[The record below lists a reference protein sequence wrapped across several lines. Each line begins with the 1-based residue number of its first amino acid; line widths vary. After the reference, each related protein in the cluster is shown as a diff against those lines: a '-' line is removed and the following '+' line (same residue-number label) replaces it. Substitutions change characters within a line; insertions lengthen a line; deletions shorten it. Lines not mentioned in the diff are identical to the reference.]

1 MKADAHKQVQ
11 YLRHGMEQFL
21 ADEDKHIANG
31 APRLRG
37 EQYFA
42 LGALTKL
49 SDTQIAASYYKL
61 PTGFGKTVMFS
72 YMAQAY
78 LLQAR
83 ANGDTK
89 KLVILVPRLNLINQ
103 TSDKLDSF
111 AGFSASEFSGRTKDT
126 DADIIISTYHSLDK
140 LVETIGIENIGLIF
154 ADEAHHATG
163 DKISQ
168 TMLDLIKSVPTIGF
182 TATPSYDADKSVSNV
197 LRTEIFAMTI
207 ADGVRS
213 GMLSPVKNTLYCSS
227 IVYDLEN
234 APATS
239 QGEYDYNSITG
250 QIDTDTLTSEIADI
264 YINGVDEDTGRRFID
279 AKAMINCPN
288 IEMAKRQA
296 DAINQRAGR
305 IIARAFSSDMKD
317 FEIEKAKFIAG
328 KYQVACQVNTM
339 TEGFDDTTVSLC
351 INYPTRSAVRAEQA
365 AGRAIRLNESD
376 PHKIAFVIDTI
387 FRKHDSET
395 SDTALQT
402 ARHAKQVL
410 FKDIA
415 GEMVLFPENFKDG
428 ITHGRHRPH
437 TRGNHETI
445 KPYEI
450 ITSTETLL
458 DLNHVDTERAKEEEI
473 PEKTDEWLGALELTK
488 FFEGNR
494 TKMIE
499 KLKEY
504 KDKMN
509 GQIQLRKSKNNK
521 FLCLHIDAIDKFAE
535 ISGLIKIGEFS
546 PKTEEWLSASDIVE
560 YVRGRKDKTRP
571 VIAEHLKTLHAKMPD
586 KIQYKMAG
594 GNKVLC
600 LHITAVDEFIEKSG
614 LIGRNS
620 IPEKTPD
627 WLTASELCD
636 YFVGHTERTHPIIVA
651 KLEELKDKMPDKIQ
665 KRIAGTR
672 TSLCLHISAI
682 DEFANQ
688 INLER
693 KVISSEKT
701 SDWLSATELRYFIE
715 GNPNKMRGIITSKL
729 IELQNEMPNEIQ
741 YKSLANGNK
750 TLCLHVKA
758 IDSFI
763 EKAGFAK
770 RLDTADK
777 GEWLGPSDLG
787 HYFSGKKHKL
797 IKIIA
802 KKLAELHDIMPDKI
816 QLKKSANGK
825 ISYRLHISAIDEFAK
840 LAELKRRNP
849 EKYEKKTD
857 DWLAPIELMNYFYGT
872 TNEISDKLYALRH
885 KLQGKIEYRI
895 SANGKTSLCLHNSAI
910 DEFAQLSKMQKR
922 GNCLKTN
929 DWLSATEIAKLVYGD
944 ENQNRVI
951 IGQKLIVLQREM
963 PDRIQ
968 VRKPKTGKSILCLHV
983 DALDE
988 FISLLKLE
996 KKVDLPKKTSEW
1008 LNARELT
1015 QYFAHTRELISEKLV
1030 ALAKKMPG
1038 KIEERQAG
1046 TRKTL
1051 CLHRDALDE
1060 FARLSGLKRR
1070 GEVTPEKFHA
1080 GTKVVKA
1087 MIQMAESKK
1096 QTKDTITPDNQYE

>member
-78 LLQAR
+78 LPQAR

-126 DADIIISTYHSLDK
+126 DADIIISTYRSLDK

-168 TMLDLIKSVPTIGF
+168 TMADLMKSVPTIGF
-182 TATPSYDADKSVSNV
+182 TATPSYDADKSVGNV
-197 LRTEIFAMTI
+197 LRTEIFSMTI

-296 DAINQRAGR
+296 DTINQRAGR

-410 FKDIA
+410 FKDVA
-415 GEMVLFPENFKDG
+415 GGMVLFPENFKDG

-437 TRGNHETI
+437 TRGNHETV

-458 DLNHVDTERAKEEEI
+458 DLNRVDTERAKEEEI
-473 PEKTDEWLGALELTK
+473 PEKTDEWLNVQELTQYFPYSYK
-488 FFEGNR
+488 VILEKLEKLADTMKG
-494 TKMIE
+494 KIE
-499 KLKEY
+499 KR
-504 KDKMN
+504 
-509 GQIQLRKSKNNK
+509 Q
-521 FLCLHIDAIDKFAE
+521 
-535 ISGLIKIGEFS
+535 SG
-546 PKTEEWLSASDIVE
+546 A
-560 YVRGRKDKTRP
+560 
-571 VIAEHLKTLHAKMPD
+571 
-586 KIQYKMAG
+586 
-594 GNKVLC
+594 
-600 LHITAVDEFIEKSG
+600 
-614 LIGRNS
+614 
-620 IPEKTPD
+620 
-627 WLTASELCD
+627 
-636 YFVGHTERTHPIIVA
+636 
-651 KLEELKDKMPDKIQ
+651 
-665 KRIAGTR
+665 R
-672 TSLCLHISAI
+672 TSLCLH
-682 DEFANQ
+682 
-688 INLER
+688 R
-693 KVISSEKT
+693 
-701 SDWLSATELRYFIE
+701 
-715 GNPNKMRGIITSKL
+715 
-729 IELQNEMPNEIQ
+729 
-741 YKSLANGNK
+741 
-750 TLCLHVKA
+750 
-758 IDSFI
+758 
-763 EKAGFAK
+763 
-770 RLDTADK
+770 
-777 GEWLGPSDLG
+777 
-787 HYFSGKKHKL
+787 
-797 IKIIA
+797 
-802 KKLAELHDIMPDKI
+802 
-816 QLKKSANGK
+816 
-825 ISYRLHISAIDEFAK
+825 
-840 LAELKRRNP
+840 
-849 EKYEKKTD
+849 
-857 DWLAPIELMNYFYGT
+857 
-872 TNEISDKLYALRH
+872 
-885 KLQGKIEYRI
+885 
-895 SANGKTSLCLHNSAI
+895 
-910 DEFAQLSKMQKR
+910 
-922 GNCLKTN
+922 
-929 DWLSATEIAKLVYGD
+929 
-944 ENQNRVI
+944 
-951 IGQKLIVLQREM
+951 
-963 PDRIQ
+963 
-968 VRKPKTGKSILCLHV
+968 

-988 FISLLKLE
+988 FADLSGLKRRR
-996 KKVDLPKKTSEW
+996 DLPKKTDEW
-1008 LNARELT
+1008 LTAEELM
-1015 QYFAHTRELISEKLV
+1015 QYFPYKHKVILEKLEK
-1030 ALAKKMPG
+1030 LADTMKG
-1038 KIEERQAG
+1038 KIEERQSGAR
-1046 TRKTL
+1046 TPL

-1087 MIQMAESKK
+1087 MTQMAESKK

>member
-11 YLRHGMEQFL
+11 YLRHGMELFL
-21 ADEDKHIANG
+21 TDEDKHIANG

-78 LLQAR
+78 LPQAR

-126 DADIIISTYHSLDK
+126 DADIIISTYRSLDK

-182 TATPSYDADKSVSNV
+182 TATPSYDANKSVSNV
-197 LRTEIFAMTI
+197 LSTEIFAMTI
-207 ADGVRS
+207 ADCVHS
-213 GMLSPVKNTLYCSS
+213 GMLSPIKNTLYCSS

-234 APATS
+234 APATN

-279 AKAMINCPN
+279 CKAMINCPN

-339 TEGFDDTTVSLC
+339 TEGFDDPTVSLC

-415 GEMVLFPENFKDG
+415 GGMVLFPENFKDG
-428 ITHGRHRPH
+428 ITHGKHRPH
-437 TRGNHETI
+437 TRGNHETV

-458 DLNHVDTERAKEEEI
+458 NLNRIDTERAKEEKI
-473 PEKTDEWLGALELTK
+473 PEKTDEWLTANELTLYFPYNYK
-488 FFEGNR
+488 VILEKLEKLADTMKG
-494 TKMIE
+494 KIE
-499 KLKEY
+499 KRQY
-504 KDKMN
+504 
-509 GQIQLRKSKNNK
+509 GTHTP
-521 FLCLHIDAIDKFAE
+521 LCLHI
-535 ISGLIKIGEFS
+535 
-546 PKTEEWLSASDIVE
+546 
-560 YVRGRKDKTRP
+560 
-571 VIAEHLKTLHAKMPD
+571 
-586 KIQYKMAG
+586 
-594 GNKVLC
+594 
-600 LHITAVDEFIEKSG
+600 
-614 LIGRNS
+614 
-620 IPEKTPD
+620 
-627 WLTASELCD
+627 
-636 YFVGHTERTHPIIVA
+636 
-651 KLEELKDKMPDKIQ
+651 
-665 KRIAGTR
+665 
-672 TSLCLHISAI
+672 
-682 DEFANQ
+682 
-688 INLER
+688 
-693 KVISSEKT
+693 
-701 SDWLSATELRYFIE
+701 
-715 GNPNKMRGIITSKL
+715 
-729 IELQNEMPNEIQ
+729 
-741 YKSLANGNK
+741 
-750 TLCLHVKA
+750 
-758 IDSFI
+758 
-763 EKAGFAK
+763 
-770 RLDTADK
+770 
-777 GEWLGPSDLG
+777 
-787 HYFSGKKHKL
+787 
-797 IKIIA
+797 
-802 KKLAELHDIMPDKI
+802 
-816 QLKKSANGK
+816 
-825 ISYRLHISAIDEFAK
+825 
-840 LAELKRRNP
+840 
-849 EKYEKKTD
+849 
-857 DWLAPIELMNYFYGT
+857 
-872 TNEISDKLYALRH
+872 
-885 KLQGKIEYRI
+885 
-895 SANGKTSLCLHNSAI
+895 
-910 DEFAQLSKMQKR
+910 
-922 GNCLKTN
+922 
-929 DWLSATEIAKLVYGD
+929 
-944 ENQNRVI
+944 
-951 IGQKLIVLQREM
+951 
-963 PDRIQ
+963 
-968 VRKPKTGKSILCLHV
+968 
-983 DALDE
+983 
-988 FISLLKLE
+988 
-996 KKVDLPKKTSEW
+996 
-1008 LNARELT
+1008 
-1015 QYFAHTRELISEKLV
+1015 
-1030 ALAKKMPG
+1030 
-1038 KIEERQAG
+1038 
-1046 TRKTL
+1046 
-1051 CLHRDALDE
+1051 DALDE
-1060 FARLSGLKRR
+1060 FARSSGLKRR

-1080 GTKVVKA
+1080 GNKVVKA
-1087 MIQMAESKK
+1087 MNQMAETKK

>member
-31 APRLRG
+31 TPRLRG

-42 LGALTKL
+42 LGALTEL
-49 SDTQIAASYYKL
+49 SDSQIAASYYKL

-78 LLQAR
+78 LPQAR

-126 DADIIISTYHSLDK
+126 DADIIISTYRSLDK

-168 TMLDLIKSVPTIGF
+168 TMTDLIKSVPTIGF

-239 QGEYDYNSITG
+239 QGEYDYNSITS

-296 DAINQRAGR
+296 DAINQQAGR

-415 GEMVLFPENFKDG
+415 GGMVLFPENFKDG
-428 ITHGRHRPH
+428 ITHGKHRPH
-437 TRGNHETI
+437 TRGNHETV

-458 DLNHVDTERAKEEEI
+458 YLNRVDTERAKEEKI
-473 PEKTDEWLGALELTK
+473 PEKTDEWLSSVDLKQYFSSSLQTISKKLLELAD
-488 FFEGNR
+488 
-494 TKMIE
+494 KMPGKIE
-499 KLKEY
+499 KRQSGVRTPLFLHRDALDEFAHLSKLEKRVPKKTSEWLIAKELTQY
-504 KDKMN
+504 FSSSLQTISKKLLELADKMP
-509 GQIQLRKSKNNK
+509 GKIEKRQ
-521 FLCLHIDAIDKFAE
+521 
-535 ISGLIKIGEFS
+535 SGHY
-546 PKTEEWLSASDIVE
+546 T
-560 YVRGRKDKTRP
+560 
-571 VIAEHLKTLHAKMPD
+571 
-586 KIQYKMAG
+586 
-594 GNKVLC
+594 VLC
-600 LHITAVDEFIEKSG
+600 LHRD
-614 LIGRNS
+614 
-620 IPEKTPD
+620 
-627 WLTASELCD
+627 
-636 YFVGHTERTHPIIVA
+636 
-651 KLEELKDKMPDKIQ
+651 
-665 KRIAGTR
+665 
-672 TSLCLHISAI
+672 
-682 DEFANQ
+682 
-688 INLER
+688 
-693 KVISSEKT
+693 
-701 SDWLSATELRYFIE
+701 
-715 GNPNKMRGIITSKL
+715 
-729 IELQNEMPNEIQ
+729 
-741 YKSLANGNK
+741 
-750 TLCLHVKA
+750 
-758 IDSFI
+758 
-763 EKAGFAK
+763 
-770 RLDTADK
+770 
-777 GEWLGPSDLG
+777 
-787 HYFSGKKHKL
+787 
-797 IKIIA
+797 
-802 KKLAELHDIMPDKI
+802 
-816 QLKKSANGK
+816 
-825 ISYRLHISAIDEFAK
+825 
-840 LAELKRRNP
+840 
-849 EKYEKKTD
+849 
-857 DWLAPIELMNYFYGT
+857 
-872 TNEISDKLYALRH
+872 AL
-885 KLQGKIEYRI
+885 
-895 SANGKTSLCLHNSAI
+895 
-910 DEFAQLSKMQKR
+910 DEFAQLSK
-922 GNCLKTN
+922 
-929 DWLSATEIAKLVYGD
+929 
-944 ENQNRVI
+944 
-951 IGQKLIVLQREM
+951 
-963 PDRIQ
+963 
-968 VRKPKTGKSILCLHV
+968 
-983 DALDE
+983 
-988 FISLLKLE
+988 LE
-996 KKVDLPKKTSEW
+996 KRVSQKTSEW
-1008 LNARELT
+1008 LIAKELT
-1015 QYFAHTRELISEKLV
+1015 QYFSYTPEKISEKLV
-1030 ALAKKMPG
+1030 ALAKEMPG
-1038 KIEERQAG
+1038 KIEKRQSGAR
-1046 TRKTL
+1046 TTL
-1051 CLHRDALDE
+1051 CLHRDAIDE

-1070 GEVTPEKFHA
+1070 GEVTPENFYA
-1080 GTKVVKA
+1080 GIKVVKA
-1087 MIQMAESKK
+1087 MTQMAESKK
-1096 QTKDTITPDNQYE
+1096 QTKDTVTPDNQYE

>member
-31 APRLRG
+31 TPRLRG

-78 LLQAR
+78 LPQAR

-126 DADIIISTYHSLDK
+126 DADIIISTYRSLDK
-140 LVETIGIENIGLIF
+140 LVEAIGIENIGLIF

-168 TMLDLIKSVPTIGF
+168 TMTDLMKTVPTIGF
-182 TATPSYDADKSVSNV
+182 TATPSYDADKSVGNV
-197 LRTEIFAMTI
+197 METEIFAMTI

-213 GMLSPVKNTLYCSS
+213 GMLAPVKNTLYCSS

-234 APATS
+234 APATNN
-239 QGEYDYNSITG
+239 GEYDYNSITG
-250 QIDTDTLTSEIADI
+250 QIDTDTLTGEIADI

-415 GEMVLFPENFKDG
+415 GGMVLFPENFKDG
-428 ITHGRHRPH
+428 ITHGKQRPH
-437 TRGNHETI
+437 TRGNHETV

-450 ITSTETLL
+450 ITSTEILL
-458 DLNHVDTERAKEEEI
+458 NLNRVDTERAKEEEI
-473 PEKTDEWLGALELTK
+473 PEKTDEWL
-488 FFEGNR
+488 
-494 TKMIE
+494 
-499 KLKEY
+499 
-504 KDKMN
+504 
-509 GQIQLRKSKNNK
+509 
-521 FLCLHIDAIDKFAE
+521 
-535 ISGLIKIGEFS
+535 
-546 PKTEEWLSASDIVE
+546 
-560 YVRGRKDKTRP
+560 
-571 VIAEHLKTLHAKMPD
+571 
-586 KIQYKMAG
+586 
-594 GNKVLC
+594 
-600 LHITAVDEFIEKSG
+600 
-614 LIGRNS
+614 
-620 IPEKTPD
+620 
-627 WLTASELCD
+627 TASELLD
-636 YFVGHTERTHPIIVA
+636 KIVGSINKISE
-651 KLEELKDKMPDKIQ
+651 KLNELKSDKRFQDKIQ
-665 KRIAGTR
+665 
-672 TSLCLHISAI
+672 
-682 DEFANQ
+682 F
-688 INLER
+688 
-693 KVISSEKT
+693 
-701 SDWLSATELRYFIE
+701 
-715 GNPNKMRGIITSKL
+715 
-729 IELQNEMPNEIQ
+729 
-741 YKSLANGNK
+741 
-750 TLCLHVKA
+750 
-758 IDSFI
+758 
-763 EKAGFAK
+763 
-770 RLDTADK
+770 
-777 GEWLGPSDLG
+777 
-787 HYFSGKKHKL
+787 
-797 IKIIA
+797 
-802 KKLAELHDIMPDKI
+802 
-816 QLKKSANGK
+816 
-825 ISYRLHISAIDEFAK
+825 
-840 LAELKRRNP
+840 
-849 EKYEKKTD
+849 
-857 DWLAPIELMNYFYGT
+857 
-872 TNEISDKLYALRH
+872 
-885 KLQGKIEYRI
+885 
-895 SANGKTSLCLHNSAI
+895 
-910 DEFAQLSKMQKR
+910 
-922 GNCLKTN
+922 
-929 DWLSATEIAKLVYGD
+929 
-944 ENQNRVI
+944 
-951 IGQKLIVLQREM
+951 
-963 PDRIQ
+963 
-968 VRKPKTGKSILCLHV
+968 RKPKTGKAVLCIRIDV
-983 DALDE
+983 LDE
-988 FISLLKLE
+988 FAIAANLTKIGTIPE
-996 KKVDLPKKTSEW
+996 KTEEW
-1008 LNARELT
+1008 LGAFDLMGVFTGGQNKN
-1015 QYFAHTRELISEKLV
+1015 ISEKLEE
-1030 ALAKKMPG
+1030 LKSDNRFKDKIQLRKAKSG
-1038 KIEERQAG
+1038 RI
-1046 TRKTL
+1046 TL
-1051 CLHRDALDE
+1051 CLHIDALDE
-1060 FARLSGLKRR
+1060 FARTTGLTKITGTAPEKTDEWLSAQELVGKFVGKRTKIFAKFKEIKSDKRFSDKIQLRKPKKGPAILCLHIDALDEFARATGLTSIGSTPEKTEEWLGARDLRDKFVGGHDRLNLVIAEKLEELKSDKRFQDKIQLRKPKNGPVNSCLCLHIDALDEFAQLSGLKRR

-1087 MIQMAESKK
+1087 MTQMAEIKK
-1096 QTKDTITPDNQYE
+1096 QTKYTITPDNQND